1 MLNHEDSNDVVYAAV
16 VLIYFAFRRTLTCA
30 TEFCLQ
36 DDEDN
41 KLALLVFEAASA
53 ADGQFT
59 TPRAIGKNIMV
70 KLLLPLCRYLADG
83 STFVAA
89 KTMFKLDT

>member
-53 ADGQFT
+53 ADGDVVVSRN
-59 TPRAIGKNIMV
+59 P
-70 KLLLPLCRYLADG
+70 PLYADG
-83 STFVAA
+83 LRTFKSRVQGSQNII
-89 KTMFKLDT
+89 KEYNFLH